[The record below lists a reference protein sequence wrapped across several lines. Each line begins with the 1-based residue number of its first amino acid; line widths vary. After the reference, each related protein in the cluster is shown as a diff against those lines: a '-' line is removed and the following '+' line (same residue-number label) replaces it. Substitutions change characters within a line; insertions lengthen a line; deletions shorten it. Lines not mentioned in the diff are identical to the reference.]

1 MKKLWYLNLKT
12 FFFPCLLCLS
22 DGNIYTQEL
31 LRTYVIDYFKLT
43 PEEANTLIKSGK
55 KTQVSDKVSWT
66 VSYFLQAGLI
76 DAPKRGTYKI
86 NDFGKNFYQSI
97 RKDSIKRTY
106 YKSNL
111 LQILQH
117 VKMINR

>member
-1 MKKLWYLNLKT
+1 MVPKFED